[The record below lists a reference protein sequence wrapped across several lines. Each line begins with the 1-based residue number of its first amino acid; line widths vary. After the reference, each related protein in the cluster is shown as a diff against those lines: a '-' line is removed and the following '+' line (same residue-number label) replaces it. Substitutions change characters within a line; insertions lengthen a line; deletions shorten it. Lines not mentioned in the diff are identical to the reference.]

1 MADPLSIVF
10 GILQLMSTVNS
21 TISMLSDVTNAPK
34 EQRNLFAEVG
44 NLEPLLKSFEGRL
57 QANPSVY
64 GMLGL
69 KDPLAQFKDTME
81 HVMAKLRSANK
92 PGSRIPKALS
102 WTLWNKKE
110 AEEDLVKM
118 ERFKALLNMWL
129 VLDIWCVHISPRK
142 RKQGFS

>member
-1 MADPLSIVF
+1 MADPLSIVL

-21 TISMLSDVTNAPK
+21 TISTISDVANAPK
-34 EQRNLFAEVG
+34 EQRNLFAEVR

-57 QANPSVY
+57 QANPSVH

-81 HVMAKLRSANK
+81 HVMTKLRSANK
-92 PGSRIPKALS
+92 PGSRNPQAVS

-129 VLDIWCVHISPRK
+129 VLDIWSVFLQQYKKSSFI
-142 RKQGFS
+142 